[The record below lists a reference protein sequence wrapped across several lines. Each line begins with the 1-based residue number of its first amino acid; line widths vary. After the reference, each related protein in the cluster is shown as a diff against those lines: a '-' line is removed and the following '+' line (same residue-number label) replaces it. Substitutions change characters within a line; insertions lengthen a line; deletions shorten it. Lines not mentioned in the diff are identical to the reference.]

1 MADRSVE
8 VSLRANVAAYRS
20 MLGHARH
27 RLAAMGR
34 AIRWT
39 KRRTQLMGMHG
50 AYHRKTRNRHPRKRA
65 RNA

>member
-1 MADRSVE
+1 MADRTVE

-27 RLAAMGR
+27 RLAATGR

-39 KRRTQLMGMHG
+39 KRRTQLMAMHG
-50 AYHRKTRNRHPRKRA
+50 AYRRKTKGRNHR
-65 RNA
+65 